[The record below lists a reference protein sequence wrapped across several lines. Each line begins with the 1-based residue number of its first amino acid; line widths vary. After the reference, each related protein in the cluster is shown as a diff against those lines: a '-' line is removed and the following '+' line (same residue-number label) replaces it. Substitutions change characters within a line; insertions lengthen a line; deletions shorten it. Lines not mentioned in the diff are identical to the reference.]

1 MTDITSFINTF
12 IDSFI
17 SILTTV
23 YDTLSNITFGGIS
36 LLSYVIAL
44 FVLGAAVP
52 LVISLLNN
60 RAVGV
65 SYVPRIY
72 RNGRNAT
79 YRKAEQL
86 GRAQDELISDL
97 KDY

>member
-1 MTDITSFINTF
+1 MTDITAFINSF

-17 SILTTV
+17 SLLSSVFDIL
-23 YDTLSNITFGGIS
+23 SSITFAGFS
-36 LLSYVIAL
+36 LLTYIIAL
-44 FVLGAAVP
+44 FVLGAAIP

-60 RAVGV
+60 RSVGV

>member
-1 MTDITSFINTF
+1 MTDITSFIDVF

-17 SILTTV
+17 SILSTV
-23 YDTLSNITFGGIS
+23 FDTLSSITFAGIS
-36 LLSYVIAL
+36 LLSYIIAL

-60 RAVGV
+60 RSVGV

-86 GRAQDELISDL
+86 GSAQDELISDL
-97 KDY
+97 RDY